1 MIYQILPKIYDYKT
15 MHLSDECVQRH
26 FEREQAAQ
34 KLGDES
40 GLLSIIYDKMDV
52 SWFDDPDR
60 ATPDIAEIDGHLA
73 FNQRALACLVHL
85 MPQNAERIPFKVDG
99 EDWTLINLRHP
110 RDPDLEEISDED
122 TLFMAMH
129 EPGANAVLRF
139 KESAALPELFY
150 IEAADLKFFC
160 QDGFKAAYED
170 NNLTGIVITEDLI
183 TRDYELVS

>member
-1 MIYQILPKIYDYKT
+1 M
-15 MHLSDECVQRH
+15 E
-26 FEREQAAQ
+26 
-34 KLGDES
+34 
-40 GLLSIIYDKMDV
+40 V

-60 ATPDIAEIDGHLA
+60 SIPDIAEIDGHLA
-73 FNQRALACLVHL
+73 FNQWALSCLDKL
-85 MPQNAERIPFKVDG
+85 IPENSEHIEFKVDG
-99 EDWTLINLRHP
+99 DDWTLINLR
-110 RDPDLEEISDED
+110 RSYDYELAEISDED

-150 IEAADLKFFC
+150 IEAGDLKFFC

-170 NNLTGIVITEDLI
+170 NNFTGIVITEDLI